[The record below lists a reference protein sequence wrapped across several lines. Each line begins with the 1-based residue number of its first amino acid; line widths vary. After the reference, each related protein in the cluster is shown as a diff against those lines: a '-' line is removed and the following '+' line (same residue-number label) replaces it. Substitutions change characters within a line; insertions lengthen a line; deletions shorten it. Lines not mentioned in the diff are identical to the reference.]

1 MQINRQRLGLALGP
15 ALSLLLLLLPLPEGM
30 SEPAMRTAAVVVLMA
45 VWWITEALPL
55 AVTALLPIV
64 LFPLLGTTP
73 ATEVTKSYAHHII
86 FLFLGGFLIAIAI
99 ERWQLHRRIA
109 LLVLR
114 LVGTRPDRLLFGFM
128 FVTAFLSSWISNTA
142 ATLMMV
148 TIGTAVLARFAESG
162 SDRGVAV
169 ENGFGTAL
177 MLGTAYAASIGGVA
191 TLIGT
196 PPNAILAGI
205 MESSYGIQISFM
217 EWMLFGLPLSLV
229 MLGTTWLYLSRFAY
243 RLGNMAPLSDHSLI
257 SDELTALGPM
267 GRQERRVLAIFLL
280 VVTGWMVRG
289 FIDLPLLSGVADST
303 VAIAGALLLFITPSG
318 RVPGERLLDW
328 QSASRV
334 PWDILILFGGGLALA
349 SGVADSGLSTWLG
362 TQLSGLAG
370 TPMVVMVALIALM
383 VVFLTEVS
391 SNTATAS
398 LLLPVLGGF
407 AIAVD
412 LPPLTLMAAAAL
424 AASFAF
430 MLPVATPPNAIVF
443 SSRKVTI
450 PQMARAGIWL
460 NLIGTGLITAAI
472 TWLLPLV
479 WGRTL

>member
-1 MQINRQRLGLALGP
+1 MYSSRQQIGLLLGP
-15 ALSLLLLLLPLPEGM
+15 ALFLILLLIPTPEGM
-30 SEPAMRTAAVVVLMA
+30 PPAAMQTAAVVALMA
-45 VWWITEALPL
+45 VWWVSEALPL
-55 AVTALLPIV
+55 PVTALLPIV
-64 LFPLLGTTP
+64 LFPLLDITP
-73 ATEVTKSYAHHII
+73 ATQVTRAYAHHII

-142 ATLMMV
+142 STLMMV
-148 TIGTAVLARFAESG
+148 TIGTAVLTRLS
-162 SDRGVAV
+162 
-169 ENGFGTAL
+169 ENGSKLENGLGTAL
-177 MLGTAYAASIGGVA
+177 MLGIAYAASIGGIA

-205 MESSYGIQISFM
+205 MESSYGVQIGFM
-217 EWMLFGLPLSLV
+217 EWMVFALPLSLA
-229 MLGTTWLYLSRFAY
+229 MLVITWLYLSRFAY
-243 RLGNMAPLSDHSLI
+243 RLNNGTQLSNHSLF
-257 SDELTALGPM
+257 SDELHRLGPM
-267 GRQERRVLAIFLL
+267 SSQEKRVLFIFLL
-280 VVTGWMVRG
+280 VVTGWIGRG
-289 FIDLPLLSGVADST
+289 FVDIPMLKGITDST
-303 VAIAGALLLFITPSG
+303 IAIAGALLLFITPSG
-318 RVPGERLLDW
+318 RKPGERLLDW
-328 QSASRV
+328 QSTAKV

-349 SGVADSGLSTWLG
+349 GGVADSGLSTWLG
-362 TQLSGLAG
+362 EQMVGLAG
-370 TPMVVMVALIALM
+370 MPLPVMIGLLVLM

-407 AIAVD
+407 AVASGIPAM
-412 LPPLTLMAAAAL
+412 TLMAATAL

-443 SSRKVTI
+443 SSRKVTL

-460 NLIGTGLITAAI
+460 NLIGTLLITVAI
-472 TWLLPLV
+472 AWLLPLV
-479 WGRTL
+479 WRLST